1 MTSESPELAPSAQQI
16 YINPETGLPRIS
28 RFTDYNIEERTIAAK
43 ALYLEGFYP
52 SMRAAAQAWKVN
64 YKRLRS
70 RINGHHPVRDNGGNR
85 TLFSKEE
92 EKAILAWCWRRV
104 TQGHH
109 IQQRT
114 LRQYANSLLKATHRE
129 PHASRFWARRFLRRY
144 REVFHRRKSRTLAA
158 NRKAMADRANVEEWF
173 AKWTEFFE
181 GNDINFD
188 NVWNFD
194 ETGFII
200 GYLMN
205 GIMIWTFL
213 DIDSPL
219 LTDAHTTISMTIVES
234 ISATGGI
241 IAPFV
246 IMPGVQIPSRWVDN
260 DLDEQATIVT
270 TPKGYIDNITAQDF
284 FDHFERL
291 TRPQNTSDL
300 RVILY
305 DGCES
310 HFTKELYQKALDAN
324 IILYPFPPHLTHILQ
339 PLDVGLFSTYK
350 HWHQEAL
357 LREIA
362 DGATDFNKADFMFHL
377 QEIRRKATKKSTII
391 SSWAK
396 SGIYPLDPSV
406 VINKMVNPLSSLSLE
421 VAERDLPGYITPGLS
436 SNHSSDFRDDSN
448 EEEVGESSRDIHQN
462 THRNEG
468 IPMMPSTPPTVIWN
482 NVNTPQLNLRQIKQY
497 EGYVAL
503 RIESSISSGVPL
515 TPSVLH
521 VNEKVRKA
529 HTTLA
534 LNGITA
540 TQEMRRLKEKSLR
553 RSERDEGTIII
564 ANYGPITVYD
574 ARLRVAKDQHNRRA
588 NQDAELRRYYAKEVR
603 DEAVYLRRWLFSVR
617 KLLRSSL
624 KEYHPIEQHRSQ
636 PSYSQEVR
644 PFTVSEFFIKT
655 QSELC
660 IKSTELL
667 ATRYCAHRE
676 MHAKMKESKLL
687 AKQARDAQQEH
698 IPKIFP
704 FYWNPPFLL
713 PFDYNINIVKDAVD
727 LIASPS
733 RKQRGK
739 QKALSVDDDELDI
752 DESEDN
758 EEIEEEE
765 EEEEEEDD
773 DDISVKDTIEVR

>member
-43 ALYLEGFYP
+43 ALCLEGFYP

-158 NRKAMADRANVEEWF
+158 NRKAMADRANIEEWL
-173 AKWTEFFE
+173 AKWTEFVE

-213 DIDSPL
+213 DMDSPL

-234 ISATGGI
+234 ISATGEI
-241 IAPFV
+241 IAPFI
-246 IMPGVQIPSRWVDN
+246 IMPGIQIPSRWVDN

-270 TPKGYIDNITAQDF
+270 TPKRYIDDITAQDF

-310 HFTKELYQKALDAN
+310 HFTNELYQKALDAN

-396 SGIYPLDPSV
+396 SGIYPLNPSAI
-406 VINKMVNPLSSLSLE
+406 INKMVNPLSSLSLE

-436 SNHSSDFRDDSN
+436 SNHSSDFRD
-448 EEEVGESSRDIHQN
+448 GF
-462 THRNEG
+462 
-468 IPMMPSTPPTVIWN
+468 
-482 NVNTPQLNLRQIKQY
+482 K
-497 EGYVAL
+497 
-503 RIESSISSGVPL
+503 
-515 TPSVLH
+515 
-521 VNEKVRKA
+521 
-529 HTTLA
+529 
-534 LNGITA
+534 
-540 TQEMRRLKEKSLR
+540 
-553 RSERDEGTIII
+553 
-564 ANYGPITVYD
+564 
-574 ARLRVAKDQHNRRA
+574 
-588 NQDAELRRYYAKEVR
+588 
-603 DEAVYLRRWLFSVR
+603 
-617 KLLRSSL
+617 
-624 KEYHPIEQHRSQ
+624 
-636 PSYSQEVR
+636 
-644 PFTVSEFFIKT
+644 
-655 QSELC
+655 
-660 IKSTELL
+660 
-667 ATRYCAHRE
+667 
-676 MHAKMKESKLL
+676 
-687 AKQARDAQQEH
+687 
-698 IPKIFP
+698 
-704 FYWNPPFLL
+704 
-713 PFDYNINIVKDAVD
+713 
-727 LIASPS
+727 
-733 RKQRGK
+733 
-739 QKALSVDDDELDI
+739 
-752 DESEDN
+752 
-758 EEIEEEE
+758 
-765 EEEEEEDD
+765 
-773 DDISVKDTIEVR
+773 